1 MIDEN
6 HRYLDQLGVSHPVL
20 EIIKSK
26 ISRSPYNLKTKLTGA
41 GGGGCTVTFIPDGKI
56 YC

>member
-41 GGGGCTVTFIPDGKI
+41 GGGGCTVTFIPDGKSH
-56 YC
+56 C